1 MYLEHLSLINFK
13 NLEEVDLNLSPNLNC
28 FIGNNGAGKTNLM
41 DAIYYLSFCKSFLN
55 SSDLMNIRHDEDF
68 FVIQGKYLC
77 FEQEE
82 QIYCGVKT
90 GQKKQFKR
98 NKKDYSRLA
107 EHIGLLPLVIITPSD
122 TDLINGIGEERRRF
136 IDSLISQYDQVYLD
150 NLIRYNRVL
159 TQRNKLLKQMSAT
172 RNFQEDQLEVWDDQL
187 IHYGNLIYEK
197 RSEYINR
204 LEPVFQMY
212 YELISGGKEKISLV
226 YQSQLNNSDFRI
238 LLGESLDK
246 DMNVQYTTI
255 GIHKDDIHF
264 NMGAHLIKKLGSQGQ
279 KKTYLIAL
287 KLAQFEF
294 IKKMS
299 GQTPILFLD
308 DIFDKLDTMRVKAI
322 VALVAEEQFGQIF
335 ITDTNREH
343 LDRIIR
349 EVSVDSKIFVVED
362 GTVKE
367 TTHEKK

>member
-13 NLEEVDLNLSPNLNC
+13 NLEEVDLALSPNLNC
-28 FIGNNGAGKTNLM
+28 FIGNNGVGKTNLM

-55 SSDLMNIRHDEDF
+55 SMDMMNIRHNEDF
-68 FVIQGKYLC
+68 FVIQGKYRC

-82 QIYCGVKT
+82 QIYCGVKS

-98 NKKDYSRLA
+98 NKKDYNKLA

-122 TDLINGIGEERRRF
+122 IDLINGISEERRKF

-150 NLIRYNRVL
+150 NLIRYHRAL
-159 TQRNKLLKQMSAT
+159 AQRNKLLKQMSVA
-172 RNFQEDQLEVWDDQL
+172 RNHQEDQLEVWDDQL
-187 IHYGNLIYEK
+187 VHYGNLIHEK
-197 RSEYINR
+197 RSEYIR
-204 LEPVFQMY
+204 QLEPVFQMY

-226 YQSQLNNSDFRI
+226 YQSQLNDSDFKM
-238 LLGESLDK
+238 LLDTSLKK
-246 DMNVQYTTI
+246 DMIVQFTTA

-264 NMGAHLIKKLGSQGQ
+264 NMGSHLIKKLGSQGQ

-299 GQTPILFLD
+299 EQTPILLLD
-308 DIFDKLDTMRVKAI
+308 DIFDKLDALRVKAI
-322 VALVAEEQFGQIF
+322 VTLVAEEQFGQIF

-343 LDRIIR
+343 LDSIIR
-349 EVSVDSKIFVVED
+349 EVSVGSKIFVVED
-362 GTVKE
+362 GTIKE
-367 TTHEKK
+367 TSHEKE